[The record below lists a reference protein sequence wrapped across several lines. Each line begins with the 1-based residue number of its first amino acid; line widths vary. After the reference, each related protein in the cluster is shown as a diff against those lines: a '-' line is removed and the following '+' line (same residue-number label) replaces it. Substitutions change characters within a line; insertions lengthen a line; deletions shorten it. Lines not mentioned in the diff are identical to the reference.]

1 MKEKPMNEGPSTT
14 LPGTV
19 EKIVK
24 SPVPSKPDKAQIAVE
39 GADDEHKE
47 ISIDNCLTDKNGEE
61 VCLKP
66 GAKVEVTVKAGVEA
80 IHFGR
85 HSG

>member
-1 MKEKPMNEGPSTT
+1 MSERPSTT

-24 SPVPSKPDKAQIAVE
+24 SPVPSKPDKAHIAVE
-39 GADDEHKE
+39 GAEDEHKK
-47 ISIDNCLTDKNGEE
+47 ISIENSLTDKNGEE

-66 GAKVEVTVKAGVEA
+66 GAKVDVTIKAEIEA

>member
-1 MKEKPMNEGPSTT
+1 MTEGPSAT

-24 SPVPSKPDKAQIAVE
+24 SPVPSEPDIAQIAVE
-39 GADDEHKE
+39 GADDENKK

-66 GAKVEVTVKAGVEA
+66 GAKVEVTIKAEIEA

>member
-1 MKEKPMNEGPSTT
+1 MTEGPSAT

-24 SPVPSKPDKAQIAVE
+24 SPVPSEPDIAQIAVE
-39 GADDEHKE
+39 GADDENKK

-66 GAKVEVTVKAGVEA
+66 GAKVEVTIKAEIEA

-85 HSG
+85 NSG

>member
-1 MKEKPMNEGPSTT
+1 MTEGPSAT

-19 EKIVK
+19 EKIFK
-24 SPVPSKPDKAQIAVE
+24 SPVPSEPDIAQIAVE
-39 GADDEHKE
+39 GADDENKK

-66 GAKVEVTVKAGVEA
+66 GAKVEVTIKAEIEA